1 MKTLVIYDITDD
13 NLRNA
18 VSEICK
24 NFGLSRIQKSA
35 FLGDLASSARKELK
49 VKLQKTL
56 GDAEGNIQIFVL
68 CNACIALREMI
79 GKYTVPPELGT
90 VIV

>member
-18 VSEICK
+18 VSEVCK

-35 FLGDLASSARKELK
+35 FLGDLVSSARKELK
-49 VKLQKTL
+49 AKLQRTL

-68 CNACIALREMI
+68 CNACIALREII
-79 GKYTVPPELGT
+79 GEYAVPPETGI